1 MKKALL
7 SLFVAIMAFGLAT
20 EPVFARDGH
29 RGYYGHHSRHG
40 DSNYDHGRGSGSR
53 NALALVAGVVTIGVI
68 ANALTSDRQAERVV
82 VYEAPS
88 ERQCRSNFIGHTY
101 DGRPVFQKVCLNPY
115 TGQWYYAQ

>member
-20 EPVFARDGH
+20 EPVFARDGQRVYH
-29 RGYYGHHSRHG
+29 GHHSRHG
-40 DSNYDHGRGSGSR
+40 DSNYDHRRGGDM
-53 NALALVAGVVTIGVI
+53 NGLAVITGILTIGVI
-68 ANALTSDRQAERVV
+68 ANALTSDRQAEHVV

-101 DGRPVFQKVCLNPY
+101 DGRPVFQKVCWDPY
-115 TGQWYYAQ
+115 AGQWYYAQ